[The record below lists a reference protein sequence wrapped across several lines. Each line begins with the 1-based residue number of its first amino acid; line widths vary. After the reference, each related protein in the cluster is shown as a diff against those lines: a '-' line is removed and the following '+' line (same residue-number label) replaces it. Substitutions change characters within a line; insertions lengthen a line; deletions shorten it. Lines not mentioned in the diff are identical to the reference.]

1 MHPAIPTLAIIL
13 KDHLRE
19 AELNLQAEFAVFVL

>member
-1 MHPAIPTLAIIL
+1 MHPAIPALAIIL